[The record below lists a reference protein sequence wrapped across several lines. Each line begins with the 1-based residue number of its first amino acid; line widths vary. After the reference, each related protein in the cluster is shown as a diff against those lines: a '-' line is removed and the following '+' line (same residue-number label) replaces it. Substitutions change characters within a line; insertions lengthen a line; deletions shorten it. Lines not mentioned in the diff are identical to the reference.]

1 MPTQQ
6 RSLKQPARPV
16 DEGRAAAV
24 GGRFHKFRR
33 PRKLCRR
40 QPLLKDEF
48 GLTNSQIGLL
58 LSAFFWSYTPPQP
71 VAGWLAQRDGVR
83 YVLPAGLALW
93 ALATIITGLVTG
105 FALLLVL
112 RVSLGTS
119 ESVIYPCNAE
129 HGYNFPT
136 EISGIRQSPADLQG

>member
-6 RSLKQPARPV
+6 RSLTQPAWPV
-16 DEGRAAAV
+16 DEGRALLSAAV
-24 GGRFHKFRR
+24 FINFVDRGNFAAAS
-33 PRKLCRR
+33 
-40 QPLLKDEF
+40 PLLKDEF

-83 YVLPAGLALW
+83 YVPPAGLALW
-93 ALATIITGLVTG
+93 ALATIISGPVTG

-112 RVSLGTS
+112 RVMLGIS
-119 ESVIYPCNAE
+119 DSVTYPCNAE
-129 HGYNFPT
+129 HRYNFPT